1 MENIQV
7 KLVVIIK
14 EHVQLDKR
22 ISKDRPK
29 ISKAARTQQITVTP

>member
-14 EHVQLDKR
+14 DHVQLEKKYLK
-22 ISKDRPK
+22 IYLK
-29 ISKAARTQQITVTP
+29 ISKAARTRRNSRSR

>member
-14 EHVQLDKR
+14 EHVQLEKK
-22 ISKDRPK
+22 ISKDIPK
-29 ISKAARTQQITVTP
+29 NI

>member
-14 EHVQLDKR
+14 EHVQLEK
-22 ISKDRPK
+22 K
-29 ISKAARTQQITVTP
+29 ISKAARTH